1 MENQLIES
9 TPSDSATL
17 AFDKLRREVTTLR
30 LAIERMTDE
39 PEKIVIPDYTD
50 TLAGM
55 ERRAG
60 SLAKSYA
67 ALCETPALATTP
79 DQIAQKILAAGA
91 NARAQD
97 HAALDRAIKAFDQ
110 SERAITSALA
120 SARTAQE
127 QDKRL
132 KRVSLN
138 CTIAG
143 MVIWAIFPG
152 IVIRATP
159 ENWNLPERIAA
170 WSIGGDPWDAGSR
183 IMEVSDPQ
191 RSKLVHEASQLAS
204 ENRQILERCAGLAE
218 KRQGAVTCAVVLR
231 PKTRNLQ

>member
-50 TLAGM
+50 TLTGM
-55 ERRAG
+55 ERRVG

-97 HAALDRAIKAFDQ
+97 HTALDRAIKAFDQ
-110 SERAITSALA
+110 SEEAITGALA
-120 SARTAQE
+120 SARTEAAQN
-127 QDKRL
+127 KRL
-132 KRVSLN
+132 KRVSIN
-138 CTIAG
+138 CMIAG
-143 MVIWAIFPG
+143 MVIWATFPG
-152 IVIRATP
+152 IVIRAMPAT
-159 ENWNLPERIAA
+159 WQLPERMAA
-170 WSIGGDPWDAGSR
+170 WSLGDGMWVAGDRLQIASDSR
-183 IMEVSDPQ
+183 RWKVRSAFDTAVLESVTLCRESLAQNSRLGHCRIEFAPAQ
-191 RSKLVHEASQLAS
+191 RQ
-204 ENRQILERCAGLAE
+204 
-218 KRQGAVTCAVVLR
+218 
-231 PKTRNLQ
+231 PK